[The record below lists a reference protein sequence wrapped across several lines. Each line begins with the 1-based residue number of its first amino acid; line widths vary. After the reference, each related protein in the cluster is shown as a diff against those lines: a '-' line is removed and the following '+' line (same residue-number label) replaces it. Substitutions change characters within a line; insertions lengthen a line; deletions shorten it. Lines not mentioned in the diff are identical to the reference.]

1 VPRTRL
7 LRVLRQAGHQPII
20 SVVAPAG
27 FGKTTLLAQWASS
40 GPAIVAW
47 VTVGQG
53 HNDPVLLFVLLA
65 TALFR
70 QQVVDARV
78 LDALASPRLTSYAL
92 AGRLMAAVRDGTV
105 PVKLVID
112 DLHVLTSQ
120 PALDAIGELLSH
132 LPPSWRVAIA
142 GRDALALPL
151 ARWRSR
157 GTLVEIGP
165 AELAMDDDEVASLVR
180 HLGLEPSADELRE
193 LVRSSGGWPA
203 IIYLGALAARRN
215 REAGR
220 PVVHGSHPSIS
231 DYLRSELLGGRTDEE
246 ISFLIG
252 TSILDSLTVPLCD
265 AVVGREGSARLL
277 HALVRS
283 TLLVDDRGGVYRYH
297 SLLRQFLLDEL
308 ARRET
313 DVARLHRRAAAWYE
327 REGSIDAAIDHAFA
341 AGDLDHAAAMVAKV
355 FVRYRWSGRR
365 ATTRAWLGRFSE
377 QALEQRPWLALL
389 AAIEETGIGD
399 VAAAEK
405 LADVVGRA
413 SLDGR
418 PVDGTTSVESNKV
431 LMRAIMC
438 RSGAAD
444 MLESASRVVEL
455 EGPGSGWRSVA
466 LWILANARLL
476 AGDLDGADASL
487 ADAVADAVAA
497 AAAGHNA
504 GTLQVALGQRALLAI
519 DRGDWSAAAAFA
531 REAGTV
537 VASAHL
543 DDYQITAC
551 TAAALARIAV
561 HRGDIRAATDELTRA
576 VVLRPQLT
584 ATLPWLNVLALLS
597 LARAH
602 LAVSDPGG
610 AQTLLAQ
617 ARDVIRLRPD
627 LGTLPAQVVALQAE
641 LNERPIGLAGASSLT
656 AAELRVLQFLPLYLS
671 FKEIGER
678 LDVKASTVQ
687 THAVAIYG
695 KLGASSRSEA
705 VDLAIAARLL
715 EAPTNWATT
724 SHHAWDAKRLEG

>member
-1 VPRTRL
+1 
-7 LRVLRQAGHQPII
+7 
-20 SVVAPAG
+20 
-27 FGKTTLLAQWASS
+27 
-40 GPAIVAW
+40 
-47 VTVGQG
+47 
-53 HNDPVLLFVLLA
+53 
-65 TALFR
+65 
-70 QQVVDARV
+70 
-78 LDALASPRLTSYAL
+78 
-92 AGRLMAAVRDGTV
+92 M
-105 PVKLVID
+105 
-112 DLHVLTSQ
+112 
-120 PALDAIGELLSH
+120 
-132 LPPSWRVAIA
+132 
-142 GRDALALPL
+142 
-151 ARWRSR
+151 
-157 GTLVEIGP
+157 
-165 AELAMDDDEVASLVR
+165 
-180 HLGLEPSADELRE
+180 
-193 LVRSSGGWPA
+193 
-203 IIYLGALAARRN
+203 
-215 REAGR
+215 
-220 PVVHGSHPSIS
+220 
-231 DYLRSELLGGRTDEE
+231 
-246 ISFLIG
+246 
-252 TSILDSLTVPLCD
+252 
-265 AVVGREGSARLL
+265 
-277 HALVRS
+277 
-283 TLLVDDRGGVYRYH
+283 
-297 SLLRQFLLDEL
+297 
-308 ARRET
+308 
-313 DVARLHRRAAAWYE
+313 
-327 REGSIDAAIDHAFA
+327 
-341 AGDLDHAAAMVAKV
+341 
-355 FVRYRWSGRR
+355 
-365 ATTRAWLGRFSE
+365 
-377 QALEQRPWLALL
+377 L

-455 EGPGSGWRSVA
+455 EGPGSGWRNVA

-487 ADAVADAVAA
+487 ADAVAA